1 MRAKIEHIQLVL
13 TANIPDN
20 HYTDSSFYAD
30 LWSKLYMFLTR
41 EAQPIKI
48 NRIGI
53 EYGITASM
61 SVVGCGVS
69 LSNEDGLKIMISCDD
84 PKLALALAKKI
95 QEFLENYEYKPAQT
109 SMR

>member
-1 MRAKIEHIQLVL
+1 MRVRVKHVQLVL
-13 TANIPDN
+13 SAKIPDE
-20 HYTDSSFYAD
+20 HYSNADFYAD
-30 LWSKLYMFLTR
+30 LWSKLYMFLAR

-48 NRIGI
+48 NRISI

-69 LSNEDGLKIMISCDD
+69 LVNEDELKIMISCDD

-95 QEFLENYEYKPAQT
+95 QGFLENYEYKPVQPHGG
-109 SMR
+109 